1 MSDAHILH
9 RASTINHN
17 VAVALQSSAIVII
30 YINVGFFDATRMYC
44 DKTIEA
50 IDSAMCVEKLLN
62 ASTSSAVNFM
72 TKFDGVPSIGRGVP
86 KYGGVVSTL
95 QRHISE
101 TR

>member
-50 IDSAMCVEKLLN
+50 IESRSFHCKVALCLSFSMVRTFDEKIRKE
-62 ASTSSAVNFM
+62 TS
-72 TKFDGVPSIGRGVP
+72 
-86 KYGGVVSTL
+86 
-95 QRHISE
+95 
-101 TR
+101 